1 MPSESHWWHE
11 TVQPHF
17 NSDIGHQYLH
27 QLGFEADVMHWAI
40 SRLSTGERQRLAL
53 LRLLSN
59 LPEALLLDEPTAHLD
74 RDMVSRAE
82 HLISTYRQEQDVP
95 VLWVS
100 HDREQLSRVAESLL
114 LLDRGSLVPEV
125 AAWM

>member
-1 MPSESHWWHE
+1 
-11 TVQPHF
+11 
-17 NSDIGHQYLH
+17 
-27 QLGFEADVMHWAI
+27 
-40 SRLSTGERQRLAL
+40 L